1 MQLEETPEI
10 SFLYGLTYEG
20 RRENLDIMHELLMH
34 LNNPHLSGVKYVHV
48 TGTNG
53 KGSVCSA
60 VYSVSKRKY
69 RAGLYVSPHVYR
81 FNERITVND
90 KQIEG
95 DYIIN
100 FIRGFMPI
108 VEKLGK
114 ESKRPSFFEV
124 VTSLAFEYFARSGC
138 EVAVIEVGLG
148 GRLDP
153 TNVIN
158 PLVSAITSIDLEHT
172 QILGNTIESI
182 AYEKAGIIKPGVPI
196 VVGAL
201 DIRALRLIKEVAR
214 SRGAELYN
222 APSEYEVSDI
232 SLRLDGVSFK
242 VLGKNGEYKINFPL
256 VGRHQVNNVLIALK
270 ILELLEDHFP
280 LERSDIELGLAE
292 AKLPGRFE
300 VKLKKPLVIF
310 DIAHNPAAAR
320 ALADTI
326 SELGLED
333 VIFLFSALRDKD
345 LDGILS
351 NLSRVSADI
360 IVTEIGYEARRAPLE
375 EIERCARKYFKNVK
389 AIRDSNEALQYALEK
404 SDTLVATGS
413 TYLLRELEMHLRSI
427 ISSKG

>member
-1 MQLEETPEI
+1 MRLEEAPEI

-20 RRENLDIMHELLMH
+20 RRENLGIMHELLMY
-34 LNNPHLSGVKYVHV
+34 LNNPHLSGVKYVHI

-60 VYSVSKRKY
+60 VYSVLKRKY

-90 KQIEG
+90 KQIE
-95 DYIIN
+95 DEYIIN
-100 FIRGFMPI
+100 FIRGFMSI
-108 VEKLGK
+108 IEKLKK

-138 EVAVIEVGLG
+138 EIAVIEVGLG

-182 AYEKAGIIKPGVPI
+182 AYEKAGIIKPGVPV

-201 DIRALRLIKEVAR
+201 DLRALQVIEEVAR
-214 SRGAELYN
+214 SRGAKLYV
-222 APSEYEVSDI
+222 APSEYEVSDVT
-232 SLRLDGVSFK
+232 LRLDGVGFR
-242 VLGKNGEYKINFPL
+242 VLGKDCEYKINFPL

-270 ILELLEDHFP
+270 ILELLKDHFP
-280 LERSDIELGLAE
+280 LEKNDIELGLAE
-292 AKLPGRFE
+292 VKLPGRFE
-300 VKLKKPLVIF
+300 VKLRKPLVIF

-326 SELGLED
+326 SELGLEN
-333 VIFLFSALRDKD
+333 VTFLFSALSDKD
-345 LDGILS
+345 LEGILS
-351 NLSRVSADI
+351 NLSRVSTDI
-360 IVTEIGYEARRAPLE
+360 IVTEIGYEMRKAPLE

-389 AIRDSNEALQYALEK
+389 AVKDSNDALQYALEK

-413 TYLLRELEMHLRSI
+413 AYLLRELEIHLRAI

>member
-1 MQLEETPEI
+1 
-10 SFLYGLTYEG
+10 
-20 RRENLDIMHELLMH
+20 
-34 LNNPHLSGVKYVHV
+34 
-48 TGTNG
+48 
-53 KGSVCSA
+53 
-60 VYSVSKRKY
+60 
-69 RAGLYVSPHVYR
+69 
-81 FNERITVND
+81 
-90 KQIEG
+90 
-95 DYIIN
+95 
-100 FIRGFMPI
+100 MPI

>member
-1 MQLEETPEI
+1 MRLEETPEI
-10 SFLYGLTYEG
+10 SFLYGLIYEG
-20 RRENLDIMHELLMH
+20 RRENLDIMRDLLTY

-60 VYSVSKRKY
+60 VYSVLKRKY

-90 KQIEG
+90 KQIED

-108 VEKLGK
+108 IEKLKK

-124 VTSLAFEYFARSGC
+124 VTSLAFEYFTRSGC
-138 EVAVIEVGLG
+138 EIAVIEVGVG

-182 AYEKAGIIKPGVPI
+182 AYEKAGIIKPRVPV

-201 DIRALRLIKEVAR
+201 DIRALQVIEEVAR
-214 SRGAELYN
+214 SRGAKLYI

-232 SLRLDGVSFK
+232 TFRLDGVDFK
-242 VLGKNGEYKINFPL
+242 VLGKDCEYKINFPL

-270 ILELLEDHFP
+270 ILELLKDHFP
-280 LERSDIELGLAE
+280 LKKSDIELGLAE

-300 VKLKKPLVIF
+300 VKLRKPLVIF

-326 SELGLED
+326 SELGLEN
-333 VIFLFSALRDKD
+333 VTFLFSALSDKD

-351 NLSRVSADI
+351 NLSRVSTDI
-360 IVTEIGYEARRAPLE
+360 IVTEIGYEVRRAPLE

-389 AIRDSNEALQYALEK
+389 AVKDSNEALRYALEK

-413 TYLLRELEMHLRSI
+413 AYLLRELEIHLQSI